1 MLQILE
7 VLSTPYLIIVSFENT
22 FKVIKVGSAY
32 LKATNTKKKDLIERG
47 FIETLAKDPIN
58 IKFINHLSDS
68 LHEVITTLKSNK
80 TEILQYTTG
89 NNKKNKQTRSFQIE
103 NTPVLKSD
111 GTIEYIVHTLLN
123 VTDVVAFNNQLAA
136 VNEENEKVKK
146 LLNKA
151 EVISKMGT
159 WELDLLTNKITWSDG
174 VYLICGYEPQSFE
187 VTFERGLGV
196 IHPDDRERA
205 IHEMQETI
213 KTGKEYKIEK
223 RFLLDNGEVR
233 NIISRA
239 SLIKNEQGIPLKL
252 FGVFQD
258 ITDEKLQHEEL
269 VLTKKNQESLI
280 NSTQDLIWSIDT
292 HFCLI
297 TANHAWLNAMKSIYQ
312 IDMKEGDSVLLKESG
327 DDVIDKW
334 INYYK
339 RTLGGETFTVKEQIN
354 YRINGKMQY
363 SLISFTPM
371 YNENGELFGVA
382 CYSKDITEETQ
393 NLIQLENTKAELKK
407 IMDSS
412 LDMICTIDEKGIFLN
427 VSAACEKIL
436 GYRAEELVGK
446 SFVGLVSA
454 DDSEKTKEAGVAIMS
469 GVDMTNFENHYVKK
483 DGSLVPLVWS
493 ARWDSNEK
501 LIFAIAR
508 DATEKKQAEHLLKVE
523 EKRFRALAENGAD
536 AIVIL
541 TPEGKANYVS
551 PSITSVLGYTE
562 EEALQLDMYEIV
574 HPDDRALV
582 KERMQICL
590 ENPGIP
596 IHAYPA
602 RTKHKDG
609 TWRWL
614 EATITNML
622 DDDNINGIVDNFR
635 DVTLKK
641 EQELEVT
648 LLMDNTEESF
658 ILLNKDLRIVSFNKQ
673 FLHLYKNYFG
683 LDVKKGDSILNYASP
698 ERIAI
703 LNDIYQRVLNGEQ
716 EESEIT
722 VTLPNNLQK
731 IFNIIYKP
739 ALNDFNEI
747 IGVFVS
753 AADITE
759 KKIALD
765 ELKNSEEKYK
775 QVFFNSPLPKWICD
789 CETNK
794 IIEVN
799 EMALSHYGY
808 TKEEFLSMTMNDF
821 GDGGNI
827 LIDAKEQ
834 KGTIQFGI
842 INHTK
847 KDKTIIKVELTCN
860 KLNYENKDCILVVCN
875 DVTAREDAL
884 KKLHDNEIKLLNAQK
899 IAKLGYWQIQLDR
912 KNLYWSNEVYN
923 IWGVDR
929 NTFDLNYNSFFETI
943 YEDDKDLLR
952 EEHAAFFNGVK
963 EHDFEHRIVLPDGS
977 VKWVHEKGNV
987 FTDKEGKALLYEG
1000 TVQDITV
1007 EKLLSI
1013 SLQESNQRYVYA
1025 TKATFDAIWD
1035 WDFVSNTIFWGD
1047 GFNIIF
1053 GYNLKDTKTDSSSWI
1068 EKIHPDDY
1076 NKIVDSFRKAIDGS
1090 ESNWLAEFRFK
1101 RSDGTYAFIVNRGFI
1116 IRDRFGKAIRMVGAI
1131 QDITKQKKEEERL
1144 KLLESVITNTNDSV
1158 LITEAEP
1165 FDLPGPRIIYVNEAF
1180 TKMTGYTAEEVI
1192 GKTPRILQGPK
1203 TDKLELKRLKEALHK
1218 WESCEV
1224 TTINYKKS
1232 GEEFWINFTVTPV
1245 ANEKGWFT
1253 HWIAIERDITASK
1266 LAEQSLQAS
1275 YYERNTILESI
1286 YDAFFAIDK
1295 SGTVIYWN
1303 NKAERFLGKIKEE
1316 ILGKNLWEVFK
1327 DAEESIFFKN
1337 YRKAIAEN
1345 ETKHFEAQSD
1355 VLGGWF
1361 EVSAY
1366 PSANGLSVYFKD
1378 ITERKNTEI
1387 KLLELHDDLEKHA
1400 KELYISNQEL
1410 EQFAYVASHDLQEPL
1425 RMVTSFLTQL
1435 EKKYNDIIDDK
1446 GKQYI
1451 HFAVDGAKR
1460 MRQIILDLLEFSKL
1474 GKMEDKVELV
1484 DVNEL
1489 LKEILSLF
1497 YKKIEDKQAVIHV
1510 GEMPQLVSF
1519 ISPLRQVFQNIIGNS
1534 LKYHKVGISPEIHIS
1549 AEEHSTYWE
1558 FTVADNGIGIDPLY
1572 FDKIF
1577 IIFQRLHHK
1586 QEYSGTGMGLA
1597 ITKKIIENLGGK
1609 IWVESEEG
1617 KGSTFHFTIIKN

>member
-1 MLQILE
+1 MLQISKI
-7 VLSTPYLIIVSFENT
+7 LSTPYLIIAPFANT
-22 FKVIKVGSAY
+22 FKVIEVSNAY
-32 LKATNTKKKDLIERG
+32 LKITNTRRKDLLEKG
-47 FIETLAKDPIN
+47 FIETLSNNIN
-58 IKFINHLSDS
+58 NSIFVDILSNS
-68 LHEVITTLKSNK
+68 LQEVVTTLKPNK
-80 TEILQYTTG
+80 TEPFQYVIG
-89 NNKKNKQTRSFQIE
+89 NSTKNKKTQSFQIE
-103 NTPVLKSD
+103 NIPVFKSD
-111 GTIEYIVHTLLN
+111 GTIEYIVHTIMN
-123 VTDVVAFNNQLAA
+123 VTEIYNQLA
-136 VNEENEKVKK
+136 VINEENEKVKK

-151 EVISKMGT
+151 EVISKFGT

-196 IHPDDRERA
+196 IHPDDREKA

-213 KTGKEYKIEK
+213 KTGNEYKIEK
-223 RFLLDNGEVR
+223 RFIIANGEVR

-239 SLIKNEQGIPLKL
+239 SLIKDEQGIPIKL

-269 VLTKKNQESLI
+269 VLTKKNQETLI

-292 HFCLI
+292 QFCLI
-297 TANHAWLNAMKSIYQ
+297 TANRAWLSLMKKNYHLE
-312 IDMKEGDSVLLKESG
+312 MKEGDYILLEKFG
-327 DDVIDKW
+327 KDNINKW
-334 INYYK
+334 SSYYK
-339 RTLGGETFTVKEQIN
+339 RTLTGEAFTVKEQIKD
-354 YRINGKMQY
+354 YVNGQVQY

-371 YNENGELFGVA
+371 YNEKNELLGVA
-382 CYSKDITEETQ
+382 CYSKDITEETN
-393 NLIQLENTKAELKK
+393 NLLQLENARAELKK

-427 VSAACEKIL
+427 VSAACEKII
-436 GYRAEELVGK
+436 GYKADELVGQ
-446 SFVGLVSA
+446 SFVGLVWA
-454 DDSEKTKEAGVAIMS
+454 DDVERTKAAGIAIMS
-469 GVDMTNFENHYVKK
+469 GVDMTNFENNYLKK
-483 DGSLVPLVWS
+483 DGSLVSLVWS
-493 ARWDSNEK
+493 ARWDKDEK
-501 LIFAIAR
+501 LIYAVAR
-508 DATEKKQAEHLLKVE
+508 DATEKKRAEHLLNVKE
-523 EKRFRALAENGAD
+523 RRFRALAENGAD

-541 TPEGKANYVS
+541 TPEGKVNYVS
-551 PSITSVLGYTE
+551 PSIKAVLGYTE
-562 EEALQLDMYEIV
+562 EEALQLDMYEIL
-574 HPDDRALV
+574 HPDDKELV
-582 KERMQICL
+582 RERMQVCL
-590 ENPGIP
+590 ESPGIP
-596 IHAYPA
+596 IPGYSA
-602 RTKHKDG
+602 RTRHKDG

-622 DDDNINGIVDNFR
+622 HDENINGIIDNFR
-635 DVTLKK
+635 DITLKK
-641 EQELEVT
+641 ERDLEVT

-658 ILLNKDLRIVSFNKQ
+658 ILLNKDLKIVSFNKQ
-673 FLHLYKNYFG
+673 FAYLYKNYFG
-683 LDVKKGDSILNYASP
+683 LDVKKGESILNYALP
-698 ERIAI
+698 ERRTMV
-703 LNDIYQRVLNGEQ
+703 NEIYQRVLKGEQ
-716 EESEIT
+716 EESELSIP
-722 VTLPNNLQK
+722 VAQNIQK
-731 IFNIIYKP
+731 TFNIIYKP
-739 ALNDFNEI
+739 ALNDLNEI
-747 IGVFVS
+747 VGVFVS
-753 AADITE
+753 VADITE

-765 ELKNSEEKYK
+765 ELKNSEAKYK
-775 QVFFNSPLPKWICD
+775 LVFFNSPLPKWIYD
-789 CETNK
+789 CETEK

-799 EMALSHYGY
+799 DMAISHYGY
-808 TKEEFLSMTMNDF
+808 SKEEFLSMTMNDF
-821 GDGGNI
+821 GKLNNISVDVDEKNGNI
-827 LIDAKEQ
+827 NY
-834 KGTIQFGI
+834 GI
-842 INHTK
+842 VNHTK
-847 KDKTIIKVELTCN
+847 KDNTIIKVEVSSN
-860 KLNYENKDCILVVCN
+860 KINYQNKDCILVVCN

-923 IWGVDR
+923 IWGLDKA
-929 NTFDLNYNSFFETI
+929 TFHLNYKSFFETI
-943 YEDDKDLLR
+943 YEDDKELLKQ
-952 EEHAAFFNGVK
+952 EHAAFFSGEK

-977 VKWVHEKGNV
+977 IKWVHEKGNV
-987 FTDKEGKALLYEG
+987 FKDKEGKALLYEG

-1053 GYNLKDTKTDSSSWI
+1053 GYDLKDTTTDSNSWI

-1076 NKIVDSFRKAIDGS
+1076 KKIVDSFRQTIDGN
-1090 ESNWLAEFRFK
+1090 ESNWMAEFRIK
-1101 RSDGTYAFIVNRGFI
+1101 KADGFYAFIVNRGFI
-1116 IRDRFGKAIRMVGAI
+1116 IRDKNGKVIRMVGAI

-1144 KLLESVITNTNDSV
+1144 KLLESVVTNTNDAV
-1158 LITEAEP
+1158 IITEAEP

-1203 TDKLELKRLKEALHK
+1203 TNRSELNKLREALHK

-1245 ANEKGWFT
+1245 ANEKGWCT

-1303 NKAERFLGKIKEE
+1303 NKAERFLGKTKEE
-1316 ILGKNLWEVFK
+1316 IIGQNLWEVFK
-1327 DAEESIFFKN
+1327 EAEESIFFKN

-1345 ETKHFEAQSD
+1345 ETKHFEAYSG

-1378 ITERKNTEI
+1378 ITERKNTEM
-1387 KLLELHDDLEKHA
+1387 KLMELHNDLEKHA

-1435 EKKYNDIIDDK
+1435 EKKYIDIIDDK

-1474 GKMEDKVELV
+1474 GKMEDKLELV
-1484 DVNEL
+1484 DINEL
-1489 LKEILSLF
+1489 LNEILSLF
-1497 YKKIEDKQAVIHV
+1497 YKKIEDKQAVIHI
-1510 GEMPQLVSF
+1510 GEMPKLLSF
-1519 ISPLRQVFQNIIGNS
+1519 ISPLRQVFQNLIGNG
-1534 LKYHKVGISPEIHIS
+1534 LKYHKEGSYPDISIS
-1549 AEEHSTYWE
+1549 AKEFDTHWE
-1558 FTVADNGIGIDPLY
+1558 FSVADNGIGIDPLY

-1597 ITKKIIENLGGK
+1597 ITKKIIENLGGR

-1617 KGSTFHFTIIKN
+1617 KGSTFYFTIIKN

>member
-1 MLQILE
+1 MLQISKI
-7 VLSTPYLIIVSFENT
+7 LSTPYLIIAPFANT
-22 FKVIKVGSAY
+22 FKVIEVSNAY
-32 LKATNTKKKDLIERG
+32 LKITNTKKKDLIEKG
-47 FIETLAKDPIN
+47 FIETLSKNIN
-58 IKFINHLSDS
+58 NSIFIDILSDS
-68 LHEVITTLKSNK
+68 LQGVVTTLKPNK
-80 TEILQYTTG
+80 TVPFQYVVG
-89 NNKKNKQTRSFQIE
+89 NSSKNKKIQTFQLE
-103 NTPVLKSD
+103 NTPVFKSD
-111 GTIEYIVHTLLN
+111 GSIEYIVHTIIN
-123 VTDVVAFNNQLAA
+123 VTEISNQLA
-136 VNEENEKVKK
+136 VINEENEKVKK

-151 EVISKMGT
+151 EVISKFGT

-196 IHPDDRERA
+196 IHPDDREKA
-205 IHEMQETI
+205 INEMQETI
-213 KTGKEYKIEK
+213 KTGNEYKIEK
-223 RFLLDNGEVR
+223 RFIIANGEVR

-239 SLIKNEQGIPLKL
+239 SLIKDEQGVPIKL

-269 VLTKKNQESLI
+269 VLTKKNQETLI
-280 NSTQDLIWSIDT
+280 NSTHDLIWSIDT
-292 HFCLI
+292 QFCLI
-297 TANHAWLNAMKSIYQ
+297 TANRAWLSLMKKNYRLE
-312 IDMKEGDSVLLKESG
+312 MKEGDYVLLEKFG
-327 DDVIDKW
+327 KDNINKW
-334 INYYK
+334 SNYYK
-339 RTLGGETFTVKEQIN
+339 KTLKGEAFTVKEQITD
-354 YRINGKMQY
+354 RINGQVQY

-371 YNENGELFGVA
+371 YNEKNELLGVA
-382 CYSKDITEETQ
+382 CYSKDITEETN
-393 NLIQLENTKAELKK
+393 NLFQLENARAELKK

-412 LDMICTIDEKGIFLN
+412 LDMICTIDENGVFLN
-427 VSAACEKIL
+427 VSAACEKII
-436 GYRAEELVGK
+436 GYTAEEMVGE

-454 DDSEKTKEAGVAIMS
+454 DDFERTRAAGIAIMS
-469 GVDMTNFENHYVKK
+469 GVDMTNFENNYFKK
-483 DGSLVPLVWS
+483 DGSLVTLVWS
-493 ARWDSNEK
+493 ARWDKDEK
-501 LIFAIAR
+501 LIYAVAR
-508 DATEKKQAEHLLKVE
+508 DATEKKQAEHLLNVKD
-523 EKRFRALAENGAD
+523 KRFRALVENGAD
-536 AIVIL
+536 AVVIL
-541 TPEGKANYVS
+541 TPDGKANYAS
-551 PSITSVLGYTE
+551 PSITAVLGYTE
-562 EEALQLDMYEIV
+562 EEVLRLNMFDIL
-574 HPDDRALV
+574 HPDDTEGV
-582 KERMQICL
+582 KERMLVCL
-590 ENPGIP
+590 DSPGIP
-596 IHAYPA
+596 IQGHTA
-602 RTKHKDG
+602 RIKHKDG

-622 DDDNINGIVDNFR
+622 HDENINGIIDNFR

-641 EQELEVT
+641 EKELEVT
-648 LLMDNTEESF
+648 LLIDNTEESF
-658 ILLNKDLRIVSFNKQ
+658 ILLNKDLNIVSFNKQ

-683 LDVKKGDSILNYASP
+683 IDVKKGDSILNYALP
-698 ERIAI
+698 ERRTMV
-703 LNDIYQRVLNGEQ
+703 NEIYQRVLNGEQ
-716 EESEIT
+716 EESELT
-722 VTLPNNLQK
+722 VTLPNDIQK
-731 IFNIIYKP
+731 IFNIVYKP
-739 ALNDFNEI
+739 ALNDLNEI
-747 IGVFVS
+747 VGVFVS
-753 AADITE
+753 AKDITE

-775 QVFFNSPLPKWICD
+775 LVFFNSPLPKWICD
-789 CETNK
+789 CETEK

-799 EMALSHYGY
+799 DMAISHYGY
-808 TKEEFLSMTMNDF
+808 SKDEFLNMTMNDF
-821 GDGGNI
+821 GKLNNTFI
-827 LIDAKEQ
+827 NVKEQ
-834 KGTIQFGI
+834 NSNIHYGI
-842 INHTK
+842 VNHTK
-847 KDKTIIKVELTCN
+847 KDKTIIKVEVSSN
-860 KLNYENKDCILVVCN
+860 KINYQNKDCILVVCN
-875 DVTAREDAL
+875 DVTAREDAM

-929 NTFDLNYNSFFETI
+929 NTFGLNYHSFFETI
-943 YEDDKDLLR
+943 YEDDKELLK
-952 EEHAAFFNGVK
+952 EEHAAFFRGEK

-987 FTDKEGKALLYEG
+987 FKDKDGKVLLYEG

-1013 SLQESNQRYVYA
+1013 SLQESNQRYAYA

-1047 GFNIIF
+1047 GFNVIF
-1053 GYNLKDTKTDSSSWI
+1053 GYDLKDTTTDSSSWI
-1068 EKIHPDDY
+1068 GKIHPDDY
-1076 NKIVDSFRKAIDGS
+1076 KKIVDSFREAIDGN
-1090 ESNWLAEFRFK
+1090 ESNWMAEFRFK
-1101 RSDGTYAFIVNRGFI
+1101 KADGFYAFIVNRGFI
-1116 IRDRFGKAIRMVGAI
+1116 IRDKHGKAIRMVGAI

-1165 FDLPGPRIIYVNEAF
+1165 FDSPGPRVIYVNEAF
-1180 TKMTGYTAEEVI
+1180 TKMTGYSAEEVI

-1203 TDKLELKRLKEALHK
+1203 TNRLELQKLREALHK
-1218 WESCEV
+1218 WESCEI
-1224 TTINYKKS
+1224 TTINYKKN
-1232 GEEFWINFTVTPV
+1232 GEEFWSNFTVTPV

-1295 SGTVIYWN
+1295 LGTVIYWN
-1303 NKAERFLGKIKEE
+1303 NKAEKFLGKIKEE
-1316 ILGKNLWEVFK
+1316 ILGQNLWEVFK
-1327 DAEESIFFKN
+1327 EAEESVFFKN

-1345 ETKHFEAQSD
+1345 ETKHFEAHSD

-1366 PSANGLSVYFKD
+1366 PSVNGLSVYFKD

-1387 KLLELHDDLEKHA
+1387 KLLELHNDLEKHA
-1400 KELYISNQEL
+1400 KELYVSNQEL

-1435 EKKYNDIIDDK
+1435 EKKYHSVIDDK

-1474 GKMEDKVELV
+1474 GKMEDKLELV
-1484 DVNEL
+1484 DINEL
-1489 LKEILSLF
+1489 LKEILSLL
-1497 YKKIEDKQAVIHV
+1497 YKKIEDKQAVITIDK
-1510 GEMPQLVSF
+1510 MPVVLSF
-1519 ISPLRQVFQNIIGNS
+1519 SSPLRQIFQNLIGNS
-1534 LKYHKVGISPEIHIS
+1534 LKYHKEGSHPNIFIS
-1549 AEEHSTYWE
+1549 AKELDKHWE
-1558 FTVADNGIGIDPLY
+1558 FSVTDNGIGIDSIY

-1597 ITKKIIENLGGK
+1597 ITKKIIENLGGR

-1617 KGSTFHFTIIKN
+1617 KGSTFYFTIIKN